1 MLFGE
6 LGGKGRLLVNYLVM
20 FLIRLFFYFLNVKIK
35 IMFFIYIFKL
45 NDKYNLKLFF
55 LKIYFEIN
63 Y

>member
-20 FLIRLFFYFLNVKIK
+20 FLIRLFFYFLNENLENV
-35 IMFFIYIFKL
+35 FFYIFKL
-45 NDKYNLKLFF
+45 NDKNILKLFF
-55 LKIYFEIN
+55 LKIYIEIN

>member
-20 FLIRLFFYFLNVKIK
+20 FLIRLFFYFLNENLKNV
-35 IMFFIYIFKL
+35 FFYIFKL
-45 NDKYNLKLFF
+45 NDENILKLFF
-55 LKIYFEIN
+55 LKIYIEIN